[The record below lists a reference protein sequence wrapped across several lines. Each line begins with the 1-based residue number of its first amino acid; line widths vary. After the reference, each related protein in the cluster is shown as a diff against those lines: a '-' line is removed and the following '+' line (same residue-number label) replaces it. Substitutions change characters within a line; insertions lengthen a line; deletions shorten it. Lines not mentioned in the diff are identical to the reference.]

1 MKTIGLLGGMSW
13 ESTAYYYRIINEG
26 VRDQLG
32 GFHSAKITL
41 HSLDFHDV
49 EHAQGKNDWVAAG
62 TQLAEAAK
70 WVEAGGA
77 DFLLMCTNTMHRVA
91 PAVENAIN
99 IPFLHIADATA
110 ESLMAKH
117 HKRVG
122 LLGTR
127 YTMTQNFYQGRLL
140 DHFGV
145 DVLIPEEQDQAIVH
159 SVIYEELC
167 QGVISDQ
174 SRREF
179 LRIIDWLSDHG
190 AEAVILGCTEIGLLI
205 NQSNTEVPVFDSA
218 TLHAEAA
225 VRMAISK

>member
-13 ESTAYYYRIINEG
+13 ESTAYYYRIINEE
-26 VRDQLG
+26 VRNQLG

-91 PAVENAIN
+91 PAVENAIS

-110 ESLMAKH
+110 ESLMVKH

-145 DVLIPEEQDQAIVH
+145 DVLIPEEKDQETVH

-179 LRIIDWLSDHG
+179 LRIIDWLRDHG

-225 VRMAISK
+225 VRMAISD